1 MAFFRTFYMNDDS
14 CGHCSDCNDKEDVID
29 TGAETD
35 DEFDGEDDFVVLTDT
50 ETGEEYAFIMA
61 DSFMLDDQEYV
72 VLIDPEEEADEDE
85 MSLFFMKVTTSDDGE
100 EILTAL
106 DDDEDDRVFDA
117 YNDLL
122 DDYEDE
128 DLFEDEVED

>member
-1 MAFFRTFYMNDDS
+1 MTFFRTFFMSDDS
-14 CGHCSDCNDKEDVID
+14 CGHCSGCDDKENVFEPD
-29 TGAETD
+29 TELD
-35 DEFDGEDDFVVLTDT
+35 DTLDGEADVVVLTDT
-50 ETGEEYAFIMA
+50 ETGEEYSFLMA

-72 VLIDPEEEADEDE
+72 VLIDPDEDADEDE

-106 DDDEDDRVFDA
+106 DDEEDDRVFDA

-122 DDYEDE
+122 DDYDDE
-128 DLFEDEVED
+128 DLFEDEGED